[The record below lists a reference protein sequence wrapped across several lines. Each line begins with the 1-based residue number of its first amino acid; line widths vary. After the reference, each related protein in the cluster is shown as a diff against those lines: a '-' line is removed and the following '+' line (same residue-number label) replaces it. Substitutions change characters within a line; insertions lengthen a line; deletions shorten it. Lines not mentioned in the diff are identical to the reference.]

1 MVVVAAVARDASGL
15 FLGASAVVLKGITE
29 AEIVESPAL

>member
-1 MVVVAAVARDASGL
+1 MQKLML

-29 AEIVESPAL
+29 AKIVESPAL